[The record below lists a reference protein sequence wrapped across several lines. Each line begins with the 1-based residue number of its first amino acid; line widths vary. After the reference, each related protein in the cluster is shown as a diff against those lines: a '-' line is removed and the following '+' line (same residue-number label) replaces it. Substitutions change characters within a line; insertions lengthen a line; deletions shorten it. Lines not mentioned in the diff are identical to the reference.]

1 MSDVRSGPVWG
12 WEMHRYTV
20 QASFVPLHGSL
31 VSLVRGGNVS
41 HVSHDVWWHMTPMTH
56 DWWPASHGGHGGE
69 PRQGWA
75 GNPEPR
81 DKWGAQRDI
90 HWNMMNILY
99 FLLLSF
105 YLRRPGWDVMALNMV
120 KSDRELHCNGTTFK
134 SRIRKSMGV
143 ELYNP
148 SERFELNSKCS
159 ISTPDL
165 SVRTRFSRYKGCRA
179 VGTKINKIL
188 NCYLPFCRGWEP
200 APANVQI
207 LHLAWSRKC
216 SCWGGFRE
224 EWTAIFFVEWGRRA
238 IQELICGVL
247 SSAMHFTALSSV
259 LLNSSHHAKSSFRIK
274 VCVSSKH
281 FRLNSIGFA
290 VFFKIE

>member
-1 MSDVRSGPVWG
+1 MNTSDT
-12 WEMHRYTV
+12 RYTGLICL
-20 QASFVPLHGSL
+20 QPRPTSQWWGE
-31 VSLVRGGNVS
+31 RGGNVT
-41 HVSHDVWWHMTPMTH
+41 WLMTHLMTH
-56 DWWPASHGGHGGE
+56 DWSPASHGGHGGE

-105 YLRRPGWDVMALNMV
+105 YLRRLGWDVMALNMV

-134 SRIRKSMGV
+134 SKINGRWT
-143 ELYNP
+143 LQP
-148 SERFELNSKCS
+148 QWARFELNSKCS

-165 SVRTRFSRYKGCRA
+165 SVGTRFSCYKGCRA

-224 EWTAIFFVEWGRRA
+224 EWTAIFFVKFSHFLLFYIEFTLR
-238 IQELICGVL
+238 
-247 SSAMHFTALSSV
+247 SSYPNGQAH
-259 LLNSSHHAKSSFRIK
+259 
-274 VCVSSKH
+274 
-281 FRLNSIGFA
+281 
-290 VFFKIE
+290 